1 MNTEL
6 ATNNY
11 NYYPNT
17 MIELCEYSYERIPD
31 LDAAVKALGLQVV
44 WGPSYHGDDW
54 RFSDS
59 LMYIVLN
66 PATQEYTV
74 VIRGTNPV
82 SIESWLREDFAV
94 GTTMPFNSLVP
105 TAPSSALI
113 SDATYNGIS
122 KLLAL
127 TSNGKSAAQ
136 YLKSVQPRFL
146 YVTGH
151 SLGGTLTPPMFAYL
165 NNYLYGGGFVHNMAC
180 WSFAGLTSGD
190 TGFAEYFNSLFNPKF
205 AWRIHNPLDVAP
217 LCFPSGGLNA
227 VKEIYSYYGL
237 ELSIIDPIRGVLD
250 HLFGIADPNDFAQPV
265 GDQVLEAVFYVN
277 EQNNWPGQASY
288 QHHTTTYKP
297 LIAKQYPMT

>member
-1 MNTEL
+1 MKTVL
-6 ATNNY
+6 ATNDY

-17 MIELCEYSYERIPD
+17 MIELCEFSYERIDD
-31 LDAAVKALGLQVV
+31 LDAAVEGIGLEVV
-44 WGPSYHGDDW
+44 WGPSYHGIDW

-66 PATQEYTV
+66 AATQEYTV

-82 SIESWLREDFAV
+82 SIESWLREDFEI
-94 GTTMPFNSLVP
+94 GTTKPFNSLVS

-113 SDATYNGIS
+113 SDATYNGINR
-122 KLLAL
+122 LLAL
-127 TSNGKSAAQ
+127 TSGGQTAAD
-136 YLKSVQPRFL
+136 YLKAVQPKFL

-190 TGFAEYFNSLFNPKF
+190 VGFAQYFNSLFNPQF

-237 ELSIIDPIRGVLD
+237 ELSLLDPIRIVLD
-250 HLFGIADPNDFAQPV
+250 DLFDKADPNNYAQPV